1 MTSERSKKGG
11 VTLFLFT
18 TINQITVV
26 TIFIQNINTSVNFSD
41 KIYSPYLLDINPC
54 TIIV

>member
-11 VTLFLFT
+11 VNLFLFT

-26 TIFIQNINTSVNFSD
+26 TIFIQNINTSVNVSD

>member
-1 MTSERSKKGG
+1 MTSERSKKG

-26 TIFIQNINTSVNFSD
+26 TIFIQNINTSVNVSD

>member
-1 MTSERSKKGG
+1 MTSERSKKG
-11 VTLFLFT
+11 VAPFLFT
-18 TINQITVV
+18 TINQMTVV